1 MKVHQFDQASQS
13 LAIRHNEKAVK
24 LQQRGQIAEAVM
36 YYQKA
41 IKLWPSWAAPWH
53 NLGLLRKDQRNWRE
67 SLRCNQK
74 AVELDPSEQ
83 AAWWN
88 LGIAATALEDWAEA
102 RRAWKAFGI
111 DIPEGEGPIEM
122 DIGATPIRINPC
134 GPYGPYG
141 PEGPVGTYGT
151 YEGAEVVWCRRIDPA
166 RAVIDCVPLPQS
178 ERRFGDL
185 LLHDG
190 APNGFRKL
198 EGKEVPVF
206 DELQLLTPSEYG
218 TFEIIVDGVGEED
231 VETLTELAAERGL
244 AAEDWSSNLRIIC
257 KACSEGS
264 VTSKHTHDPDQTTY
278 RHIGFA
284 ALSELQVREILRRW
298 LATRPQAKI
307 EEINCLLDPA
317 FIQ

>member
-1 MKVHQFDQASQS
+1 MKVHQFDEASQS

-24 LQQRGQIAEAVM
+24 LQENGLIAEAIT

-74 AVELDPSEQ
+74 AVALDPSEQ

-102 RRAWKAFGI
+102 RRAWKGFGI
-111 DIPEGEGPIEM
+111 EVPEGEGPIEM
-122 DIGATPIRINPC
+122 EIGATPIRIHPN
-134 GPYGPYG
+134 GPDGP
-141 PEGPVGTYGT
+141 

-166 RAVIDCVPLPQS
+166 RAIIDCVPLPQS
-178 ERRFGDL
+178 EHRFGDL

-198 EGKEVPVF
+198 DGKEVPVF

-218 TFEIIVDGVGEED
+218 TFEIIVDGVSPED
-231 VETLTELAAERGL
+231 VESLTELAGERGL

-264 VTSKHTHDPDQTTY
+264 ITSKHTHDLDQTTY
-278 RHIGFA
+278 RRIGFA
-284 ALSELQVREILRRW
+284 ALSEIQVREILRRW
-298 LATRPQAKI
+298 LATKPQAKI
-307 EEINCLLDPA
+307 EEINCLLDPG
-317 FIQ
+317 FHPLTNE